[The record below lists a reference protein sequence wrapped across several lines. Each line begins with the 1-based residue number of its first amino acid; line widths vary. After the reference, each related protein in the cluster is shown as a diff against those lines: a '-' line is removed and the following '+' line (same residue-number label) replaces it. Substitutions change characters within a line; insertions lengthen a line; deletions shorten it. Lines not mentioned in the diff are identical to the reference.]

1 MSLPLLIFGLVTDSL
16 LAVLV
21 GLVGARRR
29 IGFGWAFLLSAIST
43 PLVGLICCLI
53 SDKLPDGDRKWGCLG
68 TLLGIMVIVAIFGFC
83 LSFFALL

>member
-1 MSLPLLIFGLVTDSL
+1 MTLPLLIFGLLTNSL

-21 GLVGARRR
+21 GLVGAHRR
-29 IGFGWAFLLSAIST
+29 IGFGWAFLLSAILT

-53 SDKLPDGDRKWGCLG
+53 SDKLPQGDRKWGCLG
-68 TLLGIMVIVAIFGFC
+68 TLLGILVIVAILGFC

>member
-1 MSLPLLIFGLVTDSL
+1 MTLSLLIFGLVTDSL

-29 IGFGWAFLLSAIST
+29 IGFGWTFLLSAIFT
-43 PLVGLICCLI
+43 PLIGLICCLI
-53 SDKLPDGDRKWGCLG
+53 SDKLPQSDRKWGCLG
-68 TLLGIMVIVAIFGFC
+68 TLLGIMVIIAILGFC

>member
-1 MSLPLLIFGLVTDSL
+1 MTLSLLTFGILTGSL

-29 IGFGWAFLLSAIST
+29 IGFGWAFLLSAIFT
-43 PLVGLICCLI
+43 PLIGLIFTLI

-68 TLLGIMVIVAIFGFC
+68 TLLGIMVIIAILGFC
-83 LSFFALL
+83 LTFFALI